1 MCVDKGPVETIKDGN
16 EDCCRTGHKEIGK
29 IGGNGHFRFLS
40 KRVPSGVFG
49 AQDPYERGLI
59 GPTQN

>member
-1 MCVDKGPVETIKDGN
+1 MTGSYRSG
-16 EDCCRTGHKEIGK
+16 CR
-29 IGGNGHFRFLS
+29 S
-40 KRVPSGVFG
+40 AVFG